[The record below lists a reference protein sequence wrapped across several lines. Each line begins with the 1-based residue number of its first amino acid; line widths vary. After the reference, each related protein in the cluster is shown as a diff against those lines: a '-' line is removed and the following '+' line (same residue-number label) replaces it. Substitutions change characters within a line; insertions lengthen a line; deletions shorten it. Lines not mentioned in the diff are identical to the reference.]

1 MTVLVSAA
9 ALAACTSDDGATPA
23 TTTDA
28 PAPSAAARS
37 LAARL
42 ESVPKAEVEGPVT
55 GGKYGIPY
63 LAMPE
68 GWEQDYGYTEEEY
81 FVSGDASSYAVD
93 GTLTTDGRWN
103 VTAADE
109 TAPYTT
115 RVVVRRPAD
124 PDDFNGTLVV
134 EWLNVSAGRDSDP
147 DFGFLADVLL
157 EDGYAYASVSAQK
170 MGVEPGGLGIE
181 IPNVPPEALAPLKT
195 WDPERYA
202 DLSHPGDDFSYD
214 IFSQAAR
221 TVAETGDGTP
231 LGDLEVERVIA
242 VGESQSA
249 FRLTSYVDAV
259 QPTNDLFDG
268 FLIHSRG
275 VAAADVAEG
284 QTPPEGTQIRT
295 DSKVPVL
302 QFETETDLDY
312 LGFVD
317 ARQDDHEHLVT
328 WESAGTAHADRST
341 LDYGV
346 LAGRRWTDANVDL
359 STTCGEVNDGPQE
372 AIVQQA
378 FDSLNTWV
386 VDGTKPA
393 TSPRI
398 ETDDG
403 GEIVRDEAGIAV
415 GGIRTPPVDAP
426 TSVLTGT
433 NPTDSVI
440 CSLFG
445 STTPLTAAQLAE
457 RYPDHDAYVAAVTES
472 ADAAVADGF
481 LRQAS
486 ADEMIAAAEDA
497 DVP

>member
-134 EWLNVSAGRDSDP
+134 EGLNVSAGRDSDP

-284 QTPPEGTQIRT
+284 QTHRRAPR
-295 DSKVPVL
+295 
-302 QFETETDLDY
+302 
-312 LGFVD
+312 
-317 ARQDDHEHLVT
+317 
-328 WESAGTAHADRST
+328 SAPT
-341 LDYGV
+341 
-346 LAGRRWTDANVDL
+346 RRCRCCSSRPKPT
-359 STTCGEVNDGPQE
+359 STTSGSSMPGRTTT
-372 AIVQQA
+372 
-378 FDSLNTWV
+378 STW
-386 VDGTKPA
+386 
-393 TSPRI
+393 
-398 ETDDG
+398 
-403 GEIVRDEAGIAV
+403 
-415 GGIRTPPVDAP
+415 
-426 TSVLTGT
+426 
-433 NPTDSVI
+433 
-440 CSLFG
+440 
-445 STTPLTAAQLAE
+445 
-457 RYPDHDAYVAAVTES
+457 
-472 ADAAVADGF
+472 
-481 LRQAS
+481 
-486 ADEMIAAAEDA
+486 
-497 DVP
+497 